1 MCLLERDLL
10 KSHEPVIMTL
20 FGNKALADV
29 IKVRI
34 SRQMILDLGWA
45 LNPVIDVILRER
57 KGNLRHREK
66 KDM

>member
-1 MCLLERDLL
+1 MNVIVFGERVFVD
-10 KSHEPVIMTL
+10 
-20 FGNKALADV
+20 G
-29 IKVRI
+29 IKLRI

-45 LNPVIDVILRER
+45 LNPMIDVLLRER